1 MRWAVAVV
9 RRSWSSLF
17 GVVIEQ
23 RRVGLCFSWFVG
35 EVLLEILVPPVVIR
49 DDACK
54 EVSGRLGKEESGID
68 RPAMEMNKPM
78 MFMVEKT
85 SRKTT
90 TAREMTRSSLMTPTT
105 LMLSTDV
112 RWRSLGSVSEIKPQR
127 RERRTNTRRG
137 S

>member
-17 GVVIEQ
+17 GIVIEQ
-23 RRVGLCFSWFVG
+23 GRVSLYLFCFVG
-35 EVLLEILVPPVVIR
+35 EVLLEILIPPVIIG
-49 DDACK
+49 DDACG
-54 EVSGRLGKEESGID
+54 EVSGRLRKEESGID

-112 RWRSLGSVSEIKPQR
+112 RCRSLGECQ
-127 RERRTNTRRG
+127 
-137 S
+137 